1 MNKIAAFFAVMVS
14 TLVISCAGPQSN
26 NTSNVSDVQITR
38 KSIQSEVVKTVAH
51 LSIDGMTCAAGC
63 GGKIQQELRAV
74 NGVKTTELDFEENRN
89 SNIVSVE
96 YDSNAINEQDL
107 IKCVSG
113 IADGMYVVKSV
124 EILDYKGLQ
133 SRATSTDAGVRSN
146 EFDKVFQLINL
157 VQSISGFI
165 R

>member
-1 MNKIAAFFAVMVS
+1 MKHIAAFFSVLATIIFM
-14 TLVISCAGPQSN
+14 SCAGPQSN
-26 NTSNVSDVQITR
+26 NAAVPVDVEVSR
-38 KSIQSEVVKTVAH
+38 KTMQSEVVKTVAN

-74 NGVKTTELDFEENRN
+74 NGVKTTDLDFEENRA
-89 SNIVSVE
+89 SNVVSVE
-96 YDSNAINEQDL
+96 YDPTKINEQDL

-133 SRATSTDAGVRSN
+133 TRSQSSDAGVSTN
-146 EFDKVFQLINL
+146 DFNKVFQLLNL
-157 VQSISGFI
+157 VQSISGFV